1 MNVSKIGGKGN
12 VLELEFKDATPAVM
26 NTLRRLLSGEVPTL
40 ALEVI
45 EIRKNGGILYDEVLA
60 HRLGLLP
67 LVTPVGDYSFPT
79 QEEVTNQEYSAKSS
93 VKATLVAKGPCTVYA
108 KDIKFKDPKVK
119 PVFPETPLA
128 RLLEGQEIEL
138 EATAVLGKGTEH
150 TKWNPG
156 LVYYHEIPKLK
167 GKSLPVMD
175 EQGLIAAG
183 HDSDDFE
190 TGTGHYYLRIEAWG
204 QLKPTEML
212 TLAIDEFNKTLK
224 EFDGL
229 VKVI

>member
-1 MNVSKIGGKGN
+1 MKVSKIGGKGN
-12 VLELEFKDATPAVM
+12 ILELEFTDLSPAMM

-45 EIRKNGGILYDEVLA
+45 EIRKNSGILYDEVFA

-67 LVTPVGDYSFPT
+67 LTTPVGDYDLPS
-79 QEEVTNQEYSAKSS
+79 EEEITNQEYSAKSS
-93 VKATLVAKGPCTVYA
+93 LKATLVAKGPCTVYA

-119 PVFPETPLA
+119 PVYPDAPLA
-128 RLLEGQEIEL
+128 KLLEGQEIEI
-138 EATAVLGKGTEH
+138 EATAVLGKGKEH
-150 TKWNPG
+150 TKWSPG

-167 GKSLPVMD
+167 GKSLPVKD
-175 EQGLIAAG
+175 ERGLIEAG
-183 HDSDDFE
+183 HDSDEFE
-190 TGTGHYYLRIEAWG
+190 TGTRHYYLRIEAWG

-212 TLAIDEFNKTLK
+212 TLAIDEFNKILK